1 MDQSIA
7 RNGKRYS
14 RFWFI
19 FTLLVGTF
27 TMSISQS
34 SNLNECFWD
43 FSINSSM
50 ADDWFYARNV
60 CQHAN

>member
-7 RNGKRYS
+7 RNGKSYS

-34 SNLNECFWD
+34 TFSTANTTLNNAFW
-43 FSINSSM
+43 I
-50 ADDWFYARNV
+50 
-60 CQHAN
+60 